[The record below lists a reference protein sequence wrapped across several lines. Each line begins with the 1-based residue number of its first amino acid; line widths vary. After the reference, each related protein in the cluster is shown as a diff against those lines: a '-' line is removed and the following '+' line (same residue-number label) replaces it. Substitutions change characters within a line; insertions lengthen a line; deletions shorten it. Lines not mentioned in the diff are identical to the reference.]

1 MAPVTSESDQHT
13 KMGDYV
19 NHTTMRGAVFVAA
32 GFIALL
38 APSASRFLLAII
50 VAGVLIIN
58 GSTDLYVSARAKPT
72 RWSGVA
78 LAAAYILIGG
88 GLLLVTDKTLRAVTL
103 LIAVIAVL
111 RGLAVGLAAL
121 RNRKA
126 RPTWTFDLV
135 RGMLFIAIGLVTA
148 VVPES
153 IIAGL
158 IFAIAGASIIYG
170 GITLSFGLM
179 HATDP
184 EADTLEVGGYIKAWL
199 DQRDVGDDMR
209 DDVVDNLFFEP
220 PDATQKQV
228 GFWVLLVL
236 STAIATLGI
245 IADSTAVVIGAMLVA
260 PLMTPI
266 MGVSA
271 AIVNGWAKRVA
282 TSFATVA
289 GGVGVSVATAWI
301 VTAWTPQLVPLAA
314 NSQIL
319 SRTSP
324 TLVDMMIAV
333 AAGAAGAYA
342 TVDRRVSSSITGVAI
357 AVALVPPLGVVGLTL
372 KAGEFGDAG
381 GAFLLFLTNL
391 VSIILVAS
399 VVFVIAGLVPI
410 EQFKENRQKMR
421 TVISTVA
428 VGALVIMLP
437 LVFTSEGIIASAARQ
452 STAQQL
458 TEEWLKDSSDLTLN
472 KVVVATND
480 ISVVLTG
487 EGTVPSV
494 NDLEQ
499 SLEEEFKTN
508 ISLIVDY
515 FPSVRLVPSDP

>member
-1 MAPVTSESDQHT
+1 MTTNTEEHIPL
-13 KMGDYV
+13 KDYV
-19 NHTTMRGAVFVAA
+19 NPTTLRGAAFLVA

-38 APSASRFLLAII
+38 VPSASQILLALTA
-50 VAGVLIIN
+50 AGALIFS
-58 GSTDLYVSARAKPT
+58 GSLDLYSSVRSKPT
-72 RWSGVA
+72 RWTGAV
-78 LAAAYILIGG
+78 LAVLYISTGI
-88 GLLLVTDKTLRAVTL
+88 GLLLITEKTVRAITL
-103 LIAVIAVL
+103 LIAVVAVFRGIAI
-111 RGLAVGLAAL
+111 AFSAL
-121 RNRKA
+121 RRRA
-126 RPTWTFDLV
+126 SSETWTLDLV
-135 RGMLFIAIGLVTA
+135 RGLLFVAAGLVTA

-153 IIAGL
+153 IIAGV
-158 IFAIAGASIIYG
+158 IFAIAGATIIYG
-170 GITLSFGLM
+170 AVTLSFGIM
-179 HATDP
+179 HADNLD
-184 EADTLEVGGYIKAWL
+184 EDTIEVGGYLKAWL
-199 DQRDVGDDMR
+199 GQRDVGDDMR
-209 DDVVDNLFFEP
+209 NDVVDNLFFEP

-228 GFWVLLVL
+228 GFWVLLIL
-236 STAIATLGI
+236 STSIATLGI

-271 AIVNGWAKRVA
+271 AIVNGWTRRVA
-282 TSFATVA
+282 TSFATIA
-289 GGVGVSVATAWI
+289 GGVGVSIATAWI
-301 VTAWTPQLVPLAA
+301 VAAWTPQLVPLAS
-314 NSQIL
+314 NTQIL

-410 EQFKENRQKMR
+410 EQFKENRKKMR

-452 STAQQL
+452 SSAQRI
-458 TEEWLKDSSDLTLN
+458 TEEWLEDSPDLTLN
-472 KVVVATND
+472 KVVVATDD
-480 ISVVLTG
+480 INVVLSG
-487 EGTVPSV
+487 EGEVPDV
-494 NDLEQ
+494 GDLEQ
-499 SLEEEFKTN
+499 TLESEFKTS
-508 ISLIVDY
+508 ISLVVDY
-515 FPSVRLVPSDP
+515 FPSVRLLPSEP

>member
-1 MAPVTSESDQHT
+1 MTTDADQRT
-13 KMGDYV
+13 PIVDYV
-19 NHTTMRGAVFVAA
+19 NQTTLRGSVFIIA
-32 GFIALL
+32 GVIALL
-38 APSASRFLLAII
+38 APTASRLLLAIV
-50 VAGVLIIN
+50 VAGVLVVN
-58 GSTDLYVSARAKPT
+58 GSLELYTAARSKPT

-78 LAAAYILIGG
+78 LGTVYVVTGV
-88 GLLLVTDKTLRAVTL
+88 GLVLFTDKTIRAMTL
-103 LIAVIAVL
+103 LIATVAIL
-111 RGLAVGLAAL
+111 RGVTVAFAAI
-121 RNRKA
+121 RRRKSSG
-126 RPTWTFDLV
+126 TWTFDFV
-135 RGMLFIAIGLVTA
+135 RGLLFITAGLVTV

-153 IIAGL
+153 IIAGV

-170 GITLSFGLM
+170 AVMLSFGIM
-179 HATDP
+179 HTDD
-184 EADTLEVGGYIKAWL
+184 ADEDMIEVGGYLKAWL

-209 DDVVDNLFFEP
+209 DDVIDNLFFEP
-220 PDATQKQV
+220 PEATQKQV

-271 AIVNGWAKRVA
+271 AIVNGWPKRVA

-289 GGVGVSVATAWI
+289 GGVGVSIATAWI
-301 VTAWTPQLVPLAA
+301 VTAWTPQLVPIAA

-372 KAGEFGDAG
+372 NAGEFSDAG

-399 VVFVIAGLVPI
+399 VVFVVAGLVPI

-421 TVISTVA
+421 TVISTVT

-452 STAQQL
+452 SSAQRL
-458 TEEWLKDSSDLTLN
+458 TEEWLSDASDLTLN
-472 KVVVATND
+472 KVVVATNH
-480 ISVVLTG
+480 ISVVLSG
-487 EGTVPSV
+487 EGIVPDV
-494 NDLEQ
+494 NDLEKN
-499 SLEEEFKTN
+499 LEEEFKTN
-508 ISLIVDY
+508 ISLVVDY

>member
-1 MAPVTSESDQHT
+1 MQPDSNHRAEI
-13 KMGDYV
+13 GDYA
-19 NHTTMRGAVFVAA
+19 NQITLRGAVFVVA
-32 GFIALL
+32 GLIALL
-38 APSASRFLLAII
+38 APSASRLVLAIV

-58 GSTDLYVSARAKPT
+58 GSLDLYTSARAKPT
-72 RWSGVA
+72 RWLGVA
-78 LAAAYILIGG
+78 LGTVYVVTGV
-88 GLLLVTDKTLRAVTL
+88 GLFLVTDKTIRVITL
-103 LIAVIAVL
+103 LIASVAIL
-111 RGLAVGLAAL
+111 RGVTVAFAAI
-121 RNRKA
+121 RRRRSSA
-126 RPTWTFDLV
+126 TWTFDLV
-135 RGMLFIAIGLVTA
+135 RGFLFIAVGLVTV

-170 GITLSFGLM
+170 AVTLSFGIM
-179 HATDP
+179 HADDVD
-184 EADTLEVGGYIKAWL
+184 EDRVEVGGYLKAWL

-209 DDVVDNLFFEP
+209 NDIVDNLFFEP

-282 TSFATVA
+282 TSFATIA
-289 GGVGVSVATAWI
+289 GGVGVSIATAWI
-301 VTAWTPQLVPLAA
+301 VTAWNPQLVPLAA

-372 KAGEFGDAG
+372 KAGEYGDAG

-391 VSIILVAS
+391 VSIILIAS

-421 TVISTVA
+421 TVISTVT

-452 STAQQL
+452 SSAQRL

-472 KVVVATND
+472 KVVIATDD
-480 ISVVLTG
+480 ISVVLSG
-487 EGTVPSV
+487 EGTVPDV
-494 NDLEQ
+494 NDLERE
-499 SLEEEFKTN
+499 LENEFKTN
-508 ISLIVDY
+508 ISLVVDY
-515 FPSVRLVPSDP
+515 FPSVRLIPSVP